1 MLELLSKESIMR
13 EYPLKKIIRYNH
25 RSRLQDESVAEH
37 TCFVSLFCLKIM
49 AQLNLSIEEERQVLV
64 LAALHDT
71 CESLTSDIPHDV
83 KANYPEM
90 QTILEKIEH
99 DYYTKNWFDY
109 IDDVYKPT
117 PIVHNI
123 LKLADAYS
131 VYQWCL
137 NEKALG
143 NHSDCITEIYME
155 SKSRVAKHTKAIND
169 IIEKN
174 DKTPYITKKY
184 EKKG

>member
-1 MLELLSKESIMR
+1 MLELLSKESIMS

-49 AQLNLSIEEERQVLV
+49 AQLNLTHEQERQVLI

-71 CESLTSDIPHDV
+71 CESRTSDIPHDV

-90 QTILEKIEH
+90 QAILEKIEH
-99 DYYTKNWFDY
+99 DYYEENWKTY
-109 IDDVYKPT
+109 LGDVYKPE
-117 PIVHNI
+117 PIVYNI

-143 NHSDCITEIYME
+143 NSSDCITEIYIE
-155 SKSRVAKHTKAIND
+155 CRNRLKKYIGIINE
-169 IIEKN
+169 IIEK
-174 DKTPYITKKY
+174 
-184 EKKG
+184 EAE

>member
-1 MLELLSKESIMR
+1 MLELLSKESIMS

-49 AQLNLSIEEERQVLV
+49 AQLNLTIEQERQVLI

-71 CESLTSDIPHDV
+71 CESRTSDIPHDV
-83 KANYPEM
+83 KAKYPEM
-90 QTILEKIEH
+90 QKILDRIEE
-99 DYYTKNWFDY
+99 DYYEQNWKSYF
-109 IDDVYKPT
+109 DDVYKPDEL
-117 PIVHNI
+117 VYNI

-143 NHSDCITEIYME
+143 NYSECITEIHFE
-155 SKSRVAKHTKAIND
+155 SKGRLRKYTGIINE
-169 IIEKN
+169 IL
-174 DKTPYITKKY
+174 KKK
-184 EKKG
+184 EQV

>member
-1 MLELLSKESIMR
+1 MLELLSKETIMS

-49 AQLNLSIEEERQVLV
+49 AQLNLTHEQERQVLI

-71 CESLTSDIPHDV
+71 CESRTSDIPHDV
-83 KANYPEM
+83 KEKYPEM
-90 QTILEKIEH
+90 QKILNTIEL
-99 DYYTKNWFDY
+99 DYYKQNWIDY
-109 IDDVYKPT
+109 LDEVYNPE

-143 NHSDCITEIYME
+143 NSSDCITEIYFE
-155 SKSRVAKHTKAIND
+155 SKNRLKKYTDMIND
-169 IIEKN
+169 IIEKEN
-174 DKTPYITKKY
+174 NN
-184 EKKG
+184 G

>member
-1 MLELLSKESIMR
+1 MLGLLNKESIMS
-13 EYPLKKIIRYNH
+13 EYSLKKIIRYNH

-49 AQLNLSIEEERQVLV
+49 AQLTLTHEQERQVLI

-71 CESLTSDIPHDV
+71 CESRTSDIPHDV

-90 QTILEKIEH
+90 QKILDRIEL
-99 DYYTKNWFDY
+99 DYYKENWKSY
-109 IDDVYKPT
+109 IEDIYEPDETVY
-117 PIVHNI
+117 NI

-137 NEKALG
+137 NEKTLG
-143 NHSDCITEIYME
+143 NLSDVIDDITTE
-155 SKSRVAKHTKAIND
+155 SLSRITHYTDKINQM
-169 IIEKN
+169 
-174 DKTPYITKKY
+174 KK
-184 EKKG
+184 EN

>member
-1 MLELLSKESIMR
+1 MS

-49 AQLNLSIEEERQVLV
+49 AQLNLTIEQERQVLI

-71 CESLTSDIPHDV
+71 CESKTSDIPHDV
-83 KANYPEM
+83 KENYPEM
-90 QTILEKIEH
+90 QKILDKIEY
-99 DYYTKNWFDY
+99 DYYKKNWFEYLDA
-109 IDDVYKPT
+109 VYNPE

-123 LKLADAYS
+123 LKLTDAYS

-143 NHSDCITEIYME
+143 NHSDCITEIYFE
-155 SKSRVAKHTKAIND
+155 SKNRLDKYTGIIND
-169 IIEKN
+169 IIEKEN
-174 DKTPYITKKY
+174 ENAYN
-184 EKKG
+184 GF

>member
-1 MLELLSKESIMR
+1 MLELLSKESIMS

-49 AQLNLSIEEERQVLV
+49 AQLNLTVEQERQVLI
-64 LAALHDT
+64 LAALHDA
-71 CESLTSDIPHDV
+71 CESRTSDIPHDV

-90 QTILEKIEH
+90 QKILEQIER
-99 DYYTKNWFDY
+99 DYYEENWKIYVSDMY
-109 IDDVYKPT
+109 KPDDVVY
-117 PIVHNI
+117 NI

-143 NHSDCITEIYME
+143 NSSDCIGEIYFE
-155 SKSRVAKHTKAIND
+155 SKERLEKYTNEINKL
-169 IIEKN
+169 IEKEA
-174 DKTPYITKKY
+174 K
-184 EKKG
+184 

>member
-1 MLELLSKESIMR
+1 MLELLNKESIMS

-49 AQLNLSIEEERQVLV
+49 AQLNLTHEQERKVMI

-71 CESLTSDIPHDV
+71 CESRTSDIPHDV

-90 QTILEKIEH
+90 QAILEKIER
-99 DYYTKNWFDY
+99 DYYEENWKLY
-109 IDDVYKPT
+109 LGEVYEPE
-117 PIVHNI
+117 PIVYNI
-123 LKLADAYS
+123 IKLADAYS

-137 NEKALG
+137 NEKILG
-143 NHSDCITEIYME
+143 NSSDCIGEIYFE
-155 SKSRVAKHTKAIND
+155 SKKRLERYTNEINKLIEMEAKQ
-169 IIEKN
+169 
-174 DKTPYITKKY
+174 
-184 EKKG
+184 

>member
-1 MLELLSKESIMR
+1 MLELLSKESIMS

-37 TCFVSLFCLKIM
+37 TCFVSLFCLKII
-49 AQLNLSIEEERQVLV
+49 AQLNLTHEQERQVLI

-71 CESLTSDIPHDV
+71 CESRTSDIPHDV

-90 QTILEKIEH
+90 QAILEKIEY
-99 DYYTKNWFDY
+99 DYYEENWKTY
-109 IDDVYKPT
+109 LGDVYKPE
-117 PIVHNI
+117 PIVYNI

-143 NHSDCITEIYME
+143 NSSDCITEIYIE
-155 SKSRVAKHTKAIND
+155 CRNRLKKYIGIINE
-169 IIEKN
+169 IIEKEA
-174 DKTPYITKKY
+174 K
-184 EKKG
+184 

>member
-25 RSRLQDESVAEH
+25 RNRLQDESVAEH

-49 AQLNLSIEEERQVLV
+49 AQLNLTHEQERQVLI

-71 CESLTSDIPHDV
+71 CESITSDIPHDV
-83 KANYPEM
+83 KANYPGM
-90 QTILEKIEH
+90 QIILEKIEQ
-99 DYYTKNWFDY
+99 DYYEQNWENY
-109 IDDVYKPT
+109 LVDVYKPEE
-117 PIVHNI
+117 IVYNI

-137 NEKALG
+137 NEKTLG
-143 NHSDCITEIYME
+143 NTSDRITEIYIE
-155 SKSRVAKHTKAIND
+155 SKNRLKKYTGIINK
-169 IIEKN
+169 IIEKE
-174 DKTPYITKKY
+174 TT
-184 EKKG
+184 

>member
-1 MLELLSKESIMR
+1 MLELLSKESIMS

-49 AQLNLSIEEERQVLV
+49 AQLNLTHEQERQVLI
-64 LAALHDT
+64 LSALHDT
-71 CESLTSDIPHDV
+71 CESRTSDIPHDV
-83 KANYPEM
+83 KVNYPEM
-90 QTILEKIEH
+90 QQILGKIEQ
-99 DYYTKNWFDY
+99 DYYEKHWKIY
-109 IDDVYKPT
+109 LEDVYKPE
-117 PIVHNI
+117 PIVYNI

-143 NHSDCITEIYME
+143 NSSDCIGEIYFE
-155 SKSRVAKHTKAIND
+155 SKER
-169 IIEKN
+169 IEKYTN
-174 DKTPYITKKY
+174 EINKLIEKEDK
-184 EKKG
+184 

>member
-1 MLELLSKESIMR
+1 MLELLSKESIMS

-49 AQLNLSIEEERQVLV
+49 ARLNLTHEQERQVLI

-71 CESLTSDIPHDV
+71 CESRTSDIPHDV

-90 QTILEKIEH
+90 QAILEKIEH
-99 DYYTKNWFDY
+99 DYYEENWKTY
-109 IDDVYKPT
+109 LGDVYKPE
-117 PIVHNI
+117 PIVYNI

-143 NHSDCITEIYME
+143 NSSDCITEIYIE
-155 SKSRVAKHTKAIND
+155 CRNRLKKYIGIINE
-169 IIEKN
+169 IIEKEA
-174 DKTPYITKKY
+174 K
-184 EKKG
+184 

>member
-1 MLELLSKESIMR
+1 MS

-49 AQLNLSIEEERQVLV
+49 AQLNLTIEQERQVLI

-71 CESLTSDIPHDV
+71 CESRTSDIPHDV
-83 KANYPEM
+83 KTKYPEM
-90 QTILEKIEH
+90 QAILDKIEL
-99 DYYTKNWFDY
+99 DYYEKNWKTY
-109 IDDVYKPT
+109 IEDVYKPDEL
-117 PIVHNI
+117 VYNI

-131 VYQWCL
+131 VYQWCI

-143 NHSDCITEIYME
+143 NSSDCIAEIYFE
-155 SKSRVAKHTKAIND
+155 SKERLKKYTGIINS
-169 IIEKN
+169 IIEK
-174 DKTPYITKKY
+174 
-184 EKKG
+184 KGQV

>member
-1 MLELLSKESIMR
+1 MLELLSKESIMS

-49 AQLNLSIEEERQVLV
+49 SQLNLTHEQERQVLI

-71 CESLTSDIPHDV
+71 CESRTSDIPHDV

-90 QTILEKIEH
+90 QRILDKIEQ
-99 DYYTKNWFDY
+99 DYYEQNWKTY
-109 IDDVYKPT
+109 LSDVYKPEE
-117 PIVHNI
+117 IVYNI

-143 NHSDCITEIYME
+143 NSSNCITEIYIE
-155 SKSRVAKHTKAIND
+155 SRNRLKKFTSSINELA
-169 IIEKN
+169 EK
-174 DKTPYITKKY
+174 
-184 EKKG
+184 EER

>member
-1 MLELLSKESIMR
+1 MLELLSKDSIMS
-13 EYPLKKIIRYNH
+13 EYPLNKIIRYNL

-49 AQLNLSIEEERQVLV
+49 AQLNLTIEQERQVLI

-71 CESLTSDIPHDV
+71 CESRTSDIPHDV
-83 KANYPEM
+83 KSNYPEM
-90 QTILEKIEH
+90 QAILDKIEL
-99 DYYTKNWFDY
+99 DYYEKNWKSY
-109 IDDVYKPT
+109 IGDVYEPDEM
-117 PIVHNI
+117 VYNI

-143 NHSDCITEIYME
+143 NSSDCISEIYFE
-155 SKSRVAKHTKAIND
+155 SRNRLKKYTGIIND
-169 IIEKN
+169 IIEK
-174 DKTPYITKKY
+174 
-184 EKKG
+184 KGQV

>member
-1 MLELLSKESIMR
+1 MLELLSKESIMS

-49 AQLNLSIEEERQVLV
+49 AQLNLTHEQERQVLI

-71 CESLTSDIPHDV
+71 CESRTSDIPHDV

-90 QTILEKIEH
+90 QAILDKIEQ
-99 DYYTKNWFDY
+99 DYYRENWKNY
-109 IDDVYKPT
+109 LGDVYEPEE
-117 PIVHNI
+117 VVYNI

-137 NEKALG
+137 NETALG
-143 NHSDCITEIYME
+143 NHSDCITEIYVE
-155 SKSRVAKHTKAIND
+155 SRNRLEKYTKIINE
-169 IIEKN
+169 IIEKG
-174 DKTPYITKKY
+174 
-184 EKKG
+184 E

>member
-1 MLELLSKESIMR
+1 MLELLSKESIMS

-49 AQLNLSIEEERQVLV
+49 AQLNLSHEQERQVLI

-71 CESLTSDIPHDV
+71 CESRTSDIPHDV

-90 QTILEKIEH
+90 QAILEKIEY
-99 DYYTKNWFDY
+99 DYYEENWKTY
-109 IDDVYKPT
+109 LGDVYKPE
-117 PIVHNI
+117 PIVYNI

-143 NHSDCITEIYME
+143 NSSDCITEIYIE
-155 SKSRVAKHTKAIND
+155 CRNRLKKYIGIINE
-169 IIEKN
+169 IIEKEA
-174 DKTPYITKKY
+174 K
-184 EKKG
+184 